1 MLAIILFVLVI
12 VIAVYTFI
20 VRPILKTQPA
30 FSEAFKAEASF
41 FDKVR
46 AKVVG
51 WRTRI
56 AARLTMLA
64 GLFVGLYD
72 QALPIVTG
80 QDWTPLT
87 AKIPAWAL
95 PVSMVGVGLLFAYLR
110 RITDNP
116 PQIVTQKDDNG
127 VARVVDII
135 KPAA

>member
-1 MLAIILFVLVI
+1 MLAIALLVLAI
-12 VIAVYTFI
+12 VIAVYFFI
-20 VRPILKTQPA
+20 IRPILKTQPA
-30 FSEAFKAEASF
+30 FSEAFRAEASF

-46 AKVVG
+46 AKIVG
-51 WRTRI
+51 WRTHI

-87 AKIPAWAL
+87 AKVPAWAL
-95 PVSMVGVGLLFAYLR
+95 PVSMVGVGLLFAWLR
-110 RITDNP
+110 KITDNP

-127 VARVVDII
+127 VARVVDVI
-135 KPAA
+135 KPMA

>member
-1 MLAIILFVLVI
+1 MLAIVLLFLAV
-12 VIAVYTFI
+12 VIAIHIFI
-20 VRPILKTQPA
+20 IRPILKSQPA
-30 FSEAFKAEASF
+30 FSDAFKAEASF
-41 FDKVR
+41 FDKAR
-46 AKVVG
+46 AKLVG

-64 GLFVGLYD
+64 GFFVGFYD
-72 QALPIVTG
+72 QALPIITG

-95 PVSMVGVGLLFAYLR
+95 PVGMVGVGLLFAYLR

-116 PQIVTQKDDNG
+116 PEIVTQKDDNG
-127 VARVVDII
+127 TARVVQII